1 MYDVC
6 TPWCKPWEAMSMT
19 LAPLV
24 TSDALN
30 VIVSTKTFPIHKDT
44 SFILERESENSQRKR
59 EGERERGGTFEDELL
74 ATSEDVGEGLEKGFE
89 VSDGGVRWESERN
102 WSAAEFDWDRYVLA
116 LAFAFSIRIGCT
128 ALLHCCALFGRR
140 VSDEWLSTLCLCL
153 CLREYRVREPRGC
166 TGISLFFTSCSLKI
180 LFFKI
185 FLAKSMI

>member
-59 EGERERGGTFEDELL
+59 ERGRERWNLWRWAFGHEWGRWWG
-74 ATSEDVGEGLEKGFE
+74 VGEGIWGEWWW
-89 VSDGGVRWESERN
+89 SQVREW
-102 WSAAEFDWDRYVLA
+102 AELICRW
-116 LAFAFSIRIGCT
+116 I
-128 ALLHCCALFGRR
+128 
-140 VSDEWLSTLCLCL
+140 WLRSLCPCSRLCLFHSDRLHRPPPLL
-153 CLREYRVREPRGC
+153 CFVWSQGLWWVVIDSLPLSVSQGVSCPR
-166 TGISLFFTSCSLKI
+166 
-180 LFFKI
+180 
-185 FLAKSMI
+185 A